1 MSSQHGASQ
10 SGPSCGPKSADEMTL
25 PLGNQGARDG
35 GACCRTINGASSDTS
50 SSILSGSSSPAL
62 LLRSRRG
69 VSFRRPLRYDA
80 PHGASARSR
89 HAVLSSPNSRPSSRE
104 LRRTVSLRT
113 ATADA
118 DATSV
123 ILRLGPVTISRC
135 VVARPPSTTA
145 TTSVPSVMASG
156 IRASSARARR
166 CVSLRLGSPVGR
178 HARRDRQWSCGKRT
192 PRE

>member
-1 MSSQHGASQ
+1 MRRFDPARSRHLQELTLQSAMSSQHGASQ

-80 PHGASARSR
+80 PHGVSARSR

-118 DATSV
+118 DHLCHPA
-123 ILRLGPVTISRC
+123 
-135 VVARPPSTTA
+135 ARPRHNLTLCRCEA
-145 TTSVPSVMASG
+145 AIDDG
-156 IRASSARARR
+156 DHERALCDGVRNT
-166 CVSLRLGSPVGR
+166 
-178 HARRDRQWSCGKRT
+178 RQ
-192 PRE
+192 